1 MSHGPL
7 RAFSIIKFIGEGH
20 NTSAENFHRR
30 EKEWLTVRCIPCAVC
45 LEYHTQTKQMCA
57 YEQNNRQMCAY
68 E

>member
-30 EKEWLTVRCIPCAVC
+30 EKEWLTVRVADSESEVHSMCSMFGVP
-45 LEYHTQTKQMCA
+45 HTNQA
-57 YEQNNRQMCAY
+57 NVRL
-68 E
+68 